1 MEWVIGGIIL
11 LLILNA
17 IFKPRRC
24 DICNV
29 TFKRK
34 YYTRQ
39 IEGKKQHLCP
49 NCNSR
54 MDRKISSKKFKD
66 RFG

>member
-1 MEWVIGGIIL
+1 MVLIIAGIIVL
-11 LLILNA
+11 FI
-17 IFKPRRC
+17 IGVFFIPRRC
-24 DICNV
+24 DVCGIG
-29 TFKRK
+29 FKRK
-34 YYTRQ
+34 YYTWE

-54 MDRKISSKKFKD
+54 MSRRVSSKKFTD

>member
-11 LLILNA
+11 LLILGA
-17 IFKPRRC
+17 IFKPSRC

-29 TFKRK
+29 NFKRK
-34 YYTRQ
+34 YYTWE

-49 NCNSR
+49 NCSSK
-54 MDRKISSKKFKD
+54 MDRRISSKKFKD